1 MSSGRRGIQ
10 FAFIAD
16 LQACMDLSTRYLLM
30 CCLVGGKQGLR
41 GTAGLGFPIVSIR
54 CLYLPLVYRG
64 CSPFW
69 TAAGFLTLQLSSAS
83 SRADGVSKLR

>member
-10 FAFIAD
+10 FASIAD
-16 LQACMDLSTRYLLM
+16 LQACMDLSARHLLM
-30 CCLVGGKQGLR
+30 LCLVGGKQGLR
-41 GTAGLGFPIVSIR
+41 GTAGLVFTFASIR